1 MAERNLGE
9 SQLEVLRCM
18 KQRDG
23 TWHSGCGWVW
33 GCYSQHI
40 RILNSLEK
48 RGLVTRDTNGELT
61 LFALTDAGLEAA
73 GHVIKWGAHERQHK
87 TV

>member
-1 MAERNLGE
+1 MAGRKLGDA
-9 SQLEVLRCM
+9 QLEVLRCM
-18 KQRDG
+18 KRRDG

-48 RGLVTRDTNGELT
+48 RGMVTRDVKSELT
-61 LFALTDAGLEAA
+61 MFALTESGREAA
-73 GHVIKWGAHERQHK
+73 GQVIKWG
-87 TV
+87 